1 MGCSCAL
8 SVDWTKEEHPG
19 TRPRETIK
27 VGPQVRECKGQRT
40 KDKLPLKKP
49 GNWLDGHYI
58 ENEVS
63 DESSAPSNADHNE
76 STNDL
81 SQQPFTIVLFE
92 DERVSI
98 ERGAT

>member
-1 MGCSCAL
+1 MATGEGA
-8 SVDWTKEEHPG
+8 V
-19 TRPRETIK
+19 
-27 VGPQVRECKGQRT
+27 KGQRT

-98 ERGAT
+98 ERGPT